1 MKINLDKSDRYSVL
15 KLDEENLNSII
26 APDVKSEFIFLRN
39 EGVKNLIFDMESIK
53 YVDSSGLSAILTA
66 NRLWNSYGAF
76 VLTNVKHPA
85 VIKLIDISRLESIL
99 TIVPT
104 LKESVDYIMME
115 ELQRELRGEGEVA
128 DDGGE
133 EE

>member
-1 MKINLDKSDRYSVL
+1 MKINLEKKDRYSIL
-15 KLDEENLNSII
+15 ALDEENLNSVI

-39 EGVKNLIFDMESIK
+39 EGVKNLIFDMSNIK

-76 VLTNVKHPA
+76 VLANVNHPS
-85 VIKLIDISRLESIL
+85 VKKLIEISRLESIL
-99 TIVPT
+99 TILPT
-104 LKESVDYIMME
+104 IEESIDYVMME
-115 ELQRELRGEGEVA
+115 ELQLELNSI
-128 DDGGE
+128 E

>member
-1 MKINLDKSDRYSVL
+1 MKINLDKKDRYSIL
-15 KLDEENLNSII
+15 TLDEENLNSVI

-39 EGVKNLIFDMESIK
+39 EGVKNLIFDMENVK

-76 VLTNVKHPA
+76 VLANVNHPA
-85 VIKLIDISRLESIL
+85 VKKLIEISRLESIL

-104 LKESVDYIMME
+104 VAESIDYVMME
-115 ELQRELRGEGEVA
+115 ELQRELSSS
-128 DDGGE
+128 E